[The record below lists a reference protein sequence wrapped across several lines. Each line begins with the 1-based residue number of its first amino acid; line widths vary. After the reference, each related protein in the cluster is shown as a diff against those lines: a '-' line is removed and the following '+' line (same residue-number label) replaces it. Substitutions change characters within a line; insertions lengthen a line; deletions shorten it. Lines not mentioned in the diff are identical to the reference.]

1 VIVAQVGL
9 VAVARAGDMTA
20 KMMVLGVMAS
30 GPGSAA
36 ELQKRLEDLWPAA
49 GFESN
54 AAYNSL
60 PVLAEAGYAHVVEEG
75 MRQVD
80 NRYEITEA
88 GWAHIRG
95 WAADWPPD
103 PVLREPIHAKARLAK
118 LEKLPDVIAM
128 ARAQAERCT
137 EESDRAH
144 GKLTSRERLLAKA
157 PPRNHN
163 EELDAALMVAQFE
176 DEALAWSDLAARR
189 QKYANIVQGI
199 YERFSKEAR
208 QAGDEGS

>member
-1 VIVAQVGL
+1 M
-9 VAVARAGDMTA
+9 ARAGDMTA

-30 GPGSAA
+30 RPGTAG

-49 GFESN
+49 RFESN

-75 MRQVD
+75 TRQVD
-80 NRYEITEA
+80 SRYEITEA
-88 GWAHIRG
+88 GWAHIRK
-95 WAADWPPD
+95 WVADWPPD

-118 LEKLPDVIAM
+118 VEQLSEIIAM
-128 ARAQAERCT
+128 ARAQAERCA

-157 PPRNHN
+157 PPRDVE

-189 QKYANIVQGI
+189 QKYANHVQRI
-199 YERFSKEAR
+199 YDRFSKEAR
-208 QAGDEGS
+208 QAGNGGS